1 MSKYLF
7 MDGETAETPL
17 VDGQLDVENGQV
29 YDLGLMVIDD
39 DGNVYEQVSLIN
51 EDVFFG
57 MPESMRNAYFADKIP
72 QYLEDMRMGKR
83 KIVNSWQMYRIVNEL
98 CQKYEV
104 SAVVAHNAFFDIK
117 TLNATMRYQTKSR
130 CRWFLPWGMEIIDTL
145 KLARN
150 TFAKDPKYV
159 TWCEENGYM
168 TNHEKPRPRLTAE
181 ILYRYITGDNSYME
195 SHTGLEDVTI
205 EKEIF
210 KECMARMGE

>member
-1 MSKYLF
+1 MAKYLF

-17 VDGQLDVENGQV
+17 VDGQLDVGNGQV

-39 DGNVYEQVSLIN
+39 EGNVYEQVSLIN

-57 MPESMRNAYFADKIP
+57 MPQSMNEAYFADKIP
-72 QYLEDMRMGKR
+72 QYLEDMRKGKR
-83 KIVNSWQMYRIVNEL
+83 KIVNTWQMYRIFHEL
-98 CQKYEV
+98 CNKYEV
-104 SAVVAHNAFFDIK
+104 SAVVAHNALFDVK

-130 CRWFLPWGMEIIDTL
+130 CRWFLPWGIEVIDTL

-150 TFAKDPKYV
+150 TFGTDPQYV
-159 TWCEENGYM
+159 TWCKENGYM
-168 TNHEKPRPRLTAE
+168 TKHEKPRPRFTAE
-181 ILYRYITGDNSYME
+181 ILYRYITGNNSYME

>member
-1 MSKYLF
+1 MPKFLF
-7 MDGETAETPL
+7 MDGETAETPM
-17 VDGQLDVENGQV
+17 VDGQLDVKNGQV
-29 YDLGLMVIDD
+29 YDLGLMVIDEN
-39 DGNVYEQVSLIN
+39 GKVYDQISMVN
-51 EDVFFG
+51 RDVFFG
-57 MPESMRNAYFADKIP
+57 MPESMKAAYYADKRP
-72 QYLEDMRMGKR
+72 QYVKDILAGKR
-83 KIVNSWQMYRIVNEL
+83 KLVDSWQMYKIFHEM

-104 SAVVAHNAFFDIK
+104 SAVIAHNAFFDVL

-150 TFAKDPKYV
+150 TFAKDSEYV
-159 TWCEENGYM
+159 TWCKENGYM
-168 TNHEKPRPRLTAE
+168 TNHSVPRPRLTAE
-181 ILYRYITGDNSYME
+181 ILYRYITGDNSYVE